1 MPTEYSVD
9 KEDLDLTPD
18 QGHPF
23 QDPEKDIID
32 GNIIEE
38 CRGYDNCK
46 DVYRVF
52 ASLTD
57 DARRQNDVNSAW
69 RTGDVVSFTFFKE
82 VDGVFVTANYSPVT
96 VAFDNEPNAFY
107 TTIEWRDVADQDGY
121 GCFKLVTN
129 SQIAGLPQPFLN
141 WQTYTLEP
149 YLIDGCL
156 NPNVV
161 GTARILSEFNDMNDF
176 LGLDFTGSRIL
187 DSVRLNAKVGYFN
200 DNTEIDMV
208 EYIDG
213 TNEKVSIED
222 FVSYE
227 LRLNLSGFCVVE
239 FLRMHLLQAN
249 RQWISDYNFDSYSYL
264 TDDVPVVLKEGL
276 EPEFFDGSRNIK
288 GVVKFR
294 DKISKRR
301 THFQN
306 NRITAEDEAPPHV
319 CPLIPTPT
327 PSATSTMPL
336 RTGQTTSY
344 RTGDDGDLENGRG
357 AAIQTL
363 SSNNPYGNLN
373 RQTDILGTQSYADDI
388 VIDWG
393 CRDYT
398 AGTVLG
404 YYRISRLASSWNDA
418 DDTALGFSVGIFTTG
433 WFLPNANEMW
443 NVSSK
448 FEGNTS
454 NLPMNYAPYNI
465 SFTGNF
471 WTSTSR
477 AIASSQAHALINNSG
492 YGWNTISKTTTTAH
506 HIYARIFTLTEL
518 GL

>member
-38 CRGYDNCK
+38 CRGYDNCR

-69 RTGDVVSFTFFKE
+69 RTGDVVSFTLFKE

-344 RTGDDGDLENGRG
+344 RTGDDGDLEEGRG
-357 AAIQTL
+357 AAILTL
-363 SSNNPYGNLN
+363 SSNNPFGNTSRFTDELGL
-373 RQTDILGTQSYADDI
+373 QTYANDII
-388 VIDWG
+388 IDWEA
-393 CRDYT
+393 RDYT
-398 AGTVLG
+398 GTTVLG
-404 YYRISRLASSWNDA
+404 YYRIDRVALNWDDA
-418 DDTALGFSVGIFTTG
+418 TDTAAALSIGTFTTG
-433 WFLPNANEMW
+433 WYLPNIVEMFRIF
-443 NVSSK
+443 K
-448 FEGNTS
+448 FEGNTA
-454 NLPMNYAPYNI
+454 NIPMDYAPFNLSY
-465 SFTGNF
+465 TGKF
-471 WTSTSR
+471 WSSTTR
-477 AIASSQAHALINNSG
+477 GIASAQAHDVINNSG
-492 YGWNTISKTTTTAH
+492 YGANVSGKTTAINH
-506 HIYARIFTLTEL
+506 HIYARIFTVTGTVLT
-518 GL
+518 

>member
-9 KEDLDLTPD
+9 KEDLDLTHD

-23 QDPEKDIID
+23 HHDKDIID

-38 CRGYDNCK
+38 CRGYDNCS

-294 DKISKRR
+294 DKVSKRR

-319 CPLIPTPT
+319 CPLPININD
-327 PSATSTMPL
+327 STL
-336 RTGQTTSY
+336 LLKTNVQSFIS
-344 RTGDDGDLENGRG
+344 GDDGDDQAGRLVDHFTLNFNNPFGNNERYTDTIGGQTYANGLVLDWSQRANNG
-357 AAIQTL
+357 DVMMYHNVKQSNLSLSAAISTAKATTL
-363 SSNNPYGNLN
+363 SGFVGFEVPNLN
-373 RQTDILGTQSYADDI
+373 EAHN
-388 VIDWG
+388 
-393 CRDYT
+393 
-398 AGTVLG
+398 
-404 YYRISRLASSWNDA
+404 ISNWFNGSNR
-418 DDTALGFSVGIFTTG
+418 ALGNPFPTFGQSAPIFHTKT
-433 WFLPNANEMW
+433 LQNALVNW
-443 NVSSK
+443 SY
-448 FEGNTS
+448 T
-454 NLPMNYAPYNI
+454 
-465 SFTGNF
+465 FTGNGIIGRIAIT
-471 WTSTSR
+471 TSAPYFMIR
-477 AIASSQAHALINNSG
+477 R
-492 YGWNTISKTTTTAH
+492 TTMA
-506 HIYARIFTLTEL
+506 EL